1 MKRLHFSWIHFISL
15 RLSGLSRKKI
25 NGEKGFS
32 FARIAPSLGIG
43 VGVMALI
50 VIIAVMN
57 GFQSTS
63 INSLMEISS
72 YHVKITTDDKVFSLN
87 QSFVDELKAMEEVE
101 CVIPMCEVQSLIV
114 GSRGKQDAAF
124 IRSVPER
131 LIFEDDGFAHNMK
144 MISGDFKLDREKS
157 IILGTTLAKHLGV
170 RVGDTVN
177 LLALSGSSQ
186 VELFSED
193 RVLKVA
199 GIFECPYLEINSTF
213 AFTSIDALNQ
223 MTDNGLPVAYGIK
236 LKEKNRDGI
245 FIQKILKDEKLAE
258 CGINLSEENVL
269 SWRVLNKSFFGAL
282 RIEKNVLLLL
292 VLLIFLVVGINIYN
306 GMRRMVFEKKE
317 DICILNA
324 LGASRKHIQLSF
336 VMQGFYVALAGAV
349 PGLLLGLLI
358 SSNIDVV
365 FTLISKITYYF
376 QYFFM
381 LIFSPQNA
389 YYVPDIYVFLYY
401 AEIPAIIGFW
411 ETFYVTVFG
420 ILSAL
425 ISSYIASRKV
435 MSFKIAEVL
444 HDE

>member
-1 MKRLHFSWIHFISL
+1 
-15 RLSGLSRKKI
+15 
-25 NGEKGFS
+25 
-32 FARIAPSLGIG
+32 
-43 VGVMALI
+43 MALI

-57 GFQSTS
+57 GFQATS

-72 YHVKITTDDKVFSLN
+72 YHVQIKTDEKVFALN
-87 QSFVDELKAMEEVE
+87 QPFIDELKSMDEVD

-114 GSRGKQDAAF
+114 GQRGKQDAA
-124 IRSVPER
+124 IVRSVPER
-131 LIFEDDGFAHNMK
+131 LVFDDDGFAHNIR
-144 MISGDFKLDREKS
+144 MIAGDFKINKEKS
-157 IILGTTLAKHLGV
+157 IILGSSLAKHLGV
-170 RVGDTVN
+170 RVGDTVT

-186 VELFSED
+186 VELFSEG
-193 RVLKVA
+193 RVLKVT
-199 GIFECPYLEINSTF
+199 GIFECPYLEINSTY
-213 AFTSIDALNQ
+213 AFTSLDSMNQ
-223 MTDNGLPVAYGIK
+223 MTDNGLPVFYGVK

-245 FIQKILKDEKLAE
+245 FIQKILSDEKLKD
-258 CGINLSEENVL
+258 CGIDLREENVF

-317 DICILNA
+317 DICVLNA
-324 LGASRKHIQLSF
+324 LGAKRKQIQLSF

-365 FTLISKITYYF
+365 FTLISKITYYL
-376 QYFFM
+376 QYAFM

-389 YYVPDIYVFLYY
+389 YYVTENYIFLYY

-411 ETFYVTVFG
+411 ETFYVTAFG

-425 ISSYIASRKV
+425 ISSFIASRKV
-435 MSFKIAEVL
+435 LSFKIAEVL